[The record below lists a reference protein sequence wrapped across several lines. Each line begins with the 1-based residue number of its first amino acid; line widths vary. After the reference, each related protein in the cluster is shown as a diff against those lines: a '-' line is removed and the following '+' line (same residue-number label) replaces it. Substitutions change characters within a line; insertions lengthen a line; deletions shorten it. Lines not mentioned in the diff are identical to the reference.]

1 MTLSNLPFSATRL
14 TLAALLA
21 VSTAFAQ
28 GSGPDD
34 GALWQPMFDSSGAIP
49 PSGIVALHGGPPP
62 VLGSTTA
69 VQVLAPGFQ
78 FAFVAVSLGANE
90 GYPVQIG
97 LESLD
102 IYIDPLLS
110 LGTYAVPI
118 GFSGQGQLAL
128 PLPPD
133 PLLSGLEPGF
143 QGLVLDPTGNVAATN
158 LLAGN
163 FGLVAGA
170 PVQFA
175 FAFGG
180 NSGVSISAGRYWR
193 NNQNPSTIVNNATA
207 AAKDYTFHIEKSAS
221 QGVLEL
227 RDQNG
232 VVLATVGGSETA
244 TSVTITVPAGSQVR
258 FFNSGGATINGL
270 KWSVDV
276 G

>member
-102 IYIDPLLS
+102 IYIAIPQNRDNAANIGLDPAKA
-110 LGTYAVPI
+110 GPAVRFLATASTVQDQNTGRQPPAEA
-118 GFSGQGQLAL
+118 GFSHC
-128 PLPPD
+128 PVMPP
-133 PLLSGLEPGF
+133 
-143 QGLVLDPTGNVAATN
+143 AR
-158 LLAGN
+158 
-163 FGLVAGA
+163 
-170 PVQFA
+170 
-175 FAFGG
+175 GG
-180 NSGVSISAGRYWR
+180 NMAAACLGGPARSLTSRRRSAGC
-193 NNQNPSTIVNNATA
+193 A
-207 AAKDYTFHIEKSAS
+207 A
-221 QGVLEL
+221 
-227 RDQNG
+227 
-232 VVLATVGGSETA
+232 
-244 TSVTITVPAGSQVR
+244 P
-258 FFNSGGATINGL
+258 
-270 KWSVDV
+270 
-276 G
+276 